1 VLYSIVRRYDFFLQS
16 PVLAGQMR
24 YECEF
29 DWGGTRIFVSTAI
42 VEGLRCFFIEPRNNF
57 FATPTV
63 YGRYDDEVRF
73 DFFCKAA
80 LEFLLKTGRQPD
92 ILHCHDWSTAHVA
105 KAFWE
110 DYQPYGLYKPKVGVW
125 AGNGCVVLVLPP
137 SEAACSIHAVRTA
150 WHRQLPS
157 CASSSQAYI
166 TSCEEAKK
174 KNQAETCV
182 QPPLSPYANLCVV
195 FRSCFAPTPTGCVHH
210 PQHELRPEEDRRGCR
225 VLPEVHNCQP
235 NLRV

>member
-1 VLYSIVRRYDFFLQS
+1 
-16 PVLAGQMR
+16 MR

-110 DYQPYGLYKPKVGVW
+110 DYQPYGLYKPKVCGWTVCW
-125 AGNGCVVLVLPP
+125 C
-137 SEAACSIHAVRTA
+137 C
-150 WHRQLPS
+150 
-157 CASSSQAYI
+157 
-166 TSCEEAKK
+166 
-174 KNQAETCV
+174 
-182 QPPLSPYANLCVV
+182 
-195 FRSCFAPTPTGCVHH
+195 
-210 PQHELRPEEDRRGCR
+210 
-225 VLPEVHNCQP
+225 
-235 NLRV
+235 